1 METKCVIRG
10 IAGCL
15 LAVMLTG
22 CAALSG
28 ASALSSIVS
37 PGVSALVPK
46 GGIDAQIGDRT
57 LKGQENKSK
66 VQAKVEKIKAKEAKV
81 DQSSQKKDQKTEIAS
96 VAGDVK
102 VQQGPSGFTLGFLGL
117 GWPLFVI
124 YLVYSLW
131 RKRNA

>member
-1 METKCVIRG
+1 MALKSIVRG
-10 IAGCL
+10 ISFSLVL
-15 LAVMLTG
+15 LLTG

-81 DQSSQKKDQKTEIAS
+81 DQSSQKKDQKTEIGE
-96 VAGDVK
+96 VKGNVK
-102 VQQGPSGFTLGFLGL
+102 VVQGPSTFTLLALAL
-117 GWPLFVI
+117 GWPLFVT

-131 RKRNA
+131 RKKNA